1 MEMTPVDE
9 LKQKLVQAAVICEME
24 GLCSGF
30 GHVSARIPGSDLIM
44 MTPSG
49 PPGKADLGN
58 IVTLDMQGKKISGE
72 GTPNRELPIHTA
84 IYRVR
89 KDVQSV
95 VHVHPPK
102 VVAFSIADKEI
113 YPMGYE
119 EKRFFPRVRIFG
131 EPDENVYIDSEA
143 KGDRMAQ
150 ALGNDL
156 ALMIRGHGA
165 VTVGE
170 TVEAACIN
178 AVSLEK
184 TAEMQFMATMLLLSP
199 AVKEDFKTAELFDP
213 KTPEVQARL
222 HKRHWDY
229 YLSKLES
236 YLRLSGNL

>member
-1 MEMTPVDE
+1 MTSIDE
-9 LKQKLVQAAVICEME
+9 LKKKLVQAAIICEME
-24 GLCSGF
+24 GLCCGF
-30 GHVSARIPGSDLIM
+30 GHVSSRIPGSDLII

-49 PPGKADLGN
+49 PPGKAKLSN
-58 IVTLDMQGKKISGE
+58 IVTLNMKGEKISGE
-72 GTPNRELPIHTA
+72 GTPNRELPIHTS

-89 KDVQSV
+89 EDVQSV

-119 EKRFFPRVRIFG
+119 ERRFFPSVRIFG
-131 EPDENVYIDSEA
+131 EPGENVYIDSDA
-143 KGDRMAQ
+143 LGDRMAQ
-150 ALGNDL
+150 ALGKDL

-170 TVEAACIN
+170 SIETACIN

-184 TAEMQFMATMLLLSP
+184 TAEMQFMAAVLIFASS
-199 AVKEDFKTAELFDP
+199 VKEDFKTAELFKP
-213 KTPEVQARL
+213 KTEEAQVRL

-229 YLSKLES
+229 YLSELDR
-236 YLRLSGNL
+236 YLHYSDKS

>member
-1 MEMTPVDE
+1 MTSIDE
-9 LKQKLVQAAVICEME
+9 LKKKLVQAAVICEME

-30 GHVSARIPGSDLIM
+30 GHVSARIPESDLIM

-58 IVTLDMQGKKISGE
+58 VVTLNMRGEKISGE
-72 GTPNRELPIHTA
+72 GTPNRELPIHIS
-84 IYRVR
+84 IYKVR
-89 KDVQSV
+89 DDVQSV

-119 EKRFFPRVRIFG
+119 ERRFHPCVRIFG
-131 EPDENVYIDSEA
+131 EPDGNVYIDSEEL
-143 KGDRMAQ
+143 GDRMAR
-150 ALGNDL
+150 ALGKDL

-170 TVEAACIN
+170 SIEAACIN

-199 AVKEDFKTAELFDP
+199 ALKNDFKTAALFDA
-213 KTPEVQARL
+213 KTKEVKARVQ
-222 HKRHWDY
+222 KRHWDY
-229 YLSKLES
+229 YLSKLDS
-236 YLRLSGNL
+236 YLRYSAKS